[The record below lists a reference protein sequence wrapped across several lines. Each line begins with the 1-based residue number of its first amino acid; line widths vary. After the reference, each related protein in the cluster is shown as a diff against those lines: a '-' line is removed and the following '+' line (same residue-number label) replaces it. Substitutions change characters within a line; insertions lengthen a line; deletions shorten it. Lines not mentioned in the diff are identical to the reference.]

1 MPATFKSSTITV
13 MSTNTIESLLGSS
26 QSQCRAEMLESQGDT
41 PRKKDEVGRL
51 QRRVRTFKGSLTTA
65 ITSFISYIEHYEKST
80 LGMTRRTQMGPPRST
95 MP

>member
-1 MPATFKSSTITV
+1 

-51 QRRVRTFKGSLTTA
+51 QRRIRTFKGSLTTA
-65 ITSFISYIEHYEKST
+65 ITKFISNIEHHEKKYP
-80 LGMTRRTQMGPPRST
+80 RDDEVDQQGPPRST
-95 MP
+95 MPQVF